1 MGSTWHLGGMIHRSW
16 YEIAAR
22 AIFFASIAAMQPG
35 CAPSIGHLIVHLL
48 RRQAI
53 IPCMY
58 GRFLLISTHKSGVQG
73 AKPLAGARGVLALFS
88 PPRRVEGP
96 TDKL

>member
-1 MGSTWHLGGMIHRSW
+1 MIHRSW

-22 AIFFASIAAMQPG
+22 AIFFASIAIMQPG

-48 RRQAI
+48 RRQAM

-73 AKPLAGARGVLALFS
+73 AKPLAGARGTLSGGQVILALFS
-88 PPRRVEGP
+88 PPRRAEGP
-96 TDKL
+96 IDKL